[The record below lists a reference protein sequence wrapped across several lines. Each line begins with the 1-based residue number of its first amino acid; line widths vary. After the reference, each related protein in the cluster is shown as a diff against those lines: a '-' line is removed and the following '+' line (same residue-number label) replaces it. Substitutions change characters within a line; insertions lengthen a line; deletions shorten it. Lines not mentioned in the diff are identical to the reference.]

1 MALVRRG
8 RTLDCSA
15 LTPDET
21 HRAPSEPPKSRLKES
36 ANGSMARGVLF
47 VAFIS
52 ASLTTTLTLTREA
65 FSWKPFGSKRDRDTL
80 PTPMPQKRSSRCLPP
95 ADHGDTALSS
105 LHATSLKTPLP
116 TRPQVFRAP
125 CFCGSQRETD
135 PQKVPKAFRRTTN

>member
-80 PTPMPQKRSSRCLPP
+80 PTPMPQKRSSRG
-95 ADHGDTALSS
+95 AY
-105 LHATSLKTPLP
+105 PLP
-116 TRPQVFRAP
+116 HTMVI
-125 CFCGSQRETD
+125 
-135 PQKVPKAFRRTTN
+135 

>member
-65 FSWKPFGSKRDRDTL
+65 FSWKPFGSKRDRYAPHPAAQL
-80 PTPMPQKRSSRCLPP
+80 ALIEVPTPCRTPWLYR
-95 ADHGDTALSS
+95 AIGS
-105 LHATSLKTPLP
+105 LHATSLKTPLCQHDPRFSRGLFAGRSP
-116 TRPQVFRAP
+116 TATRKK
-125 CFCGSQRETD
+125 SQG
-135 PQKVPKAFRRTTN
+135 PL